1 MIPVKAIQVEKVS
14 LSDMQNPRT
23 VKPLTDDNKYFLLNR
38 DNLQQLFQMQ
48 LSQKRQSHHSMI
60 SAKAIQVEKVSL
72 SDMQNPRTVKPLTDI
87 SQVFSS

>member
-1 MIPVKAIQVEKVS
+1 
-14 LSDMQNPRT
+14 
-23 VKPLTDDNKYFLLNR
+23 
-38 DNLQQLFQMQ
+38 MQ